1 MRPRAS
7 QVAKTEGVLLPLQS
21 VFVATLISGNRR
33 LVEPK
38 QASTRMDTL
47 GEDTIAS

>member
-7 QVAKTEGVLLPLQS
+7 QVAKTEDVLLTAQTS
-21 VFVATLISGNRR
+21 IRATRR

-47 GEDTIAS
+47 GTDTNAS